1 MRDGLVKRRLEELV
15 DDVEE
20 MRCLRTMD
28 VVEVVADE

>member
-1 MRDGLVKRRLEELV
+1 MRVGLVKRRLEGLV

-20 MRCLRTMD
+20 MRRRRTMD

>member
-1 MRDGLVKRRLEELV
+1 MREGLVKRRLEELV

-20 MRCLRTMD
+20 MPCRRTMD